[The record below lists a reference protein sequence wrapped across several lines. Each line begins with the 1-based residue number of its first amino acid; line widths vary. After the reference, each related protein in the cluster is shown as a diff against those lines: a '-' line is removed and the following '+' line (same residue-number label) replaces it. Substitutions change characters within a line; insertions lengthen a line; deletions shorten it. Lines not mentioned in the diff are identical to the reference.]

1 MQRFVAR
8 NNRFRRV
15 PGPMTYTFEPH
26 REATNTMLRTIF
38 FISDG
43 TGITAETIGASVLT
57 QFQGIRFASHRL
69 PFVDDE
75 AKAWSAVERIQAE
88 AESGSRP
95 IVVTTVMDAALND
108 ILAQSGALIL
118 DVFEPFLAPLENELG
133 QKRQPRVGQAHGL
146 VDRAKYEARIAAT
159 NFAMSHDDGVST
171 SYDEAEVILL
181 GVSRSGKTP
190 TCLYMALHFGVRA
203 ANYPLIPD
211 DLEKLELPER
221 FRAHREK
228 LFALTIEPERLQ
240 QVREVRRPG
249 SRYAALEQCR
259 WEVVQ
264 AERLFRRERIPVVST
279 TDTSIEEIA
288 SKVLETLKLER
299 RLF

>member
-1 MQRFVAR
+1 
-8 NNRFRRV
+8 
-15 PGPMTYTFEPH
+15 
-26 REATNTMLRTIF
+26 MLRVIF

-57 QFQGIRFASHRL
+57 QFEGVRFQSHRL

-75 AKAWSAVERIQAE
+75 AKAWGAVERIQATQE
-88 AESGSRP
+88 ASGTRP
-95 IVVTTVMDAALND
+95 IVVTTVMDAVLND
-108 ILAQSGALIL
+108 ILAQSGALVL
-118 DVFEPFLAPLENELG
+118 DVFEPFLAPLEKELG
-133 QKRQPRVGQAHGL
+133 TKRQPRVGQAHGL

-159 NFAMSHDDGVST
+159 NYAMSHDDGVAT
-171 SYDEAEVILL
+171 SYEEAEVILI

-203 ANYPLIPD
+203 ANYPLIPE
-211 DLEKLELPER
+211 DLEKFELPER
-221 FRAHREK
+221 FQAHRHK

-249 SRYAALEQCR
+249 SRYASLDQCQ

-264 AERLFRRERIPVVST
+264 AERLFRRESIPVVST

-288 SKVLETLKLER
+288 SKVLETLKIER
-299 RLF
+299 RMF